1 MELIAYLN
9 QLAQLIPHEKPVSEL
24 VWMESVFSSQLQI
37 QQHQIL
43 ELVHNSLIAQLPIQI
58 KSYVILDQMPVILI
72 QQLLMEQQ

>member
-1 MELIAYLN
+1 
-9 QLAQLIPHEKPVSEL
+9 
-24 VWMESVFSSQLQI
+24 MESVFSQQEQI